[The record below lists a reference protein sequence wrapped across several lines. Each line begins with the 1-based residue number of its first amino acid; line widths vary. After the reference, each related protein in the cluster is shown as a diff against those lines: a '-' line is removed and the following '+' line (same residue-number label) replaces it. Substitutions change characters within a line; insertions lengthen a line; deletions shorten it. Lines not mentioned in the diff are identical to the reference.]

1 MRVLAIANSFGVDAN
16 RYLHQIARSAGVK
29 IDVTTLFVGYCTLE
43 MHYRNM
49 VGDKPDYDLFFNGIK
64 TGFKT
69 SLSEALLSGKWD
81 VITIQQ
87 ASFDAHKPE
96 TYTPYAQE
104 LYDYIKT
111 FQPKAKVLVHQTW
124 AYEDGSEKL
133 TKLGYQ
139 TAKEMFADMEKAY
152 QDCHETLGTDGII
165 PCGELMLRM
174 AEKGIQKVYRDTF
187 HASLGIGRY
196 ALALLWFRMLTGKS
210 VADICYND
218 FDEPVSQEEIS
229 IAKELVDTYQ
239 IL

>member
-29 IDVTTLFVGYCTLE
+29 LDVTTLFVGYCTLE

-49 VGDKPDYDLFFNGIK
+49 VGDKPEYDLFFNGIK

-69 SLSEALLSGKWD
+69 SLSDALLSGHWD

-96 TYTPYAQE
+96 TYNPYAQE
-104 LYDYIKT
+104 LYDYIRT

-139 TAKEMFADMEKAY
+139 TAKDMFADMEKAY
-152 QDCHETLGTDGII
+152 LQCYETLGADGLI

-196 ALALLWFRMLTGKS
+196 GLALLWFRMLTGKS
-210 VADICYND
+210 VADVAFAD
-218 FDEPVSQEEIS
+218 FDESVTPEEIS
-229 IAKELVDTYQ
+229 IVKGTVDAYQ
-239 IL
+239 PL

>member
-69 SLSEALLSGKWD
+69 SLSGALLSGKWD

-104 LYDYIKT
+104 LYDYVKT

-165 PCGELMLRM
+165 PCGALMLRM
-174 AEKGIQKVYRDTF
+174 GEKGIRKVYRDTF

-218 FDEPVSQEEIS
+218 FDEPVSPEEIS
-229 IAKELVDTYQ
+229 IAKEIVENFV
-239 IL
+239 